1 MANVVKFAYN
11 NSAVLRF
18 ETSNGDCTRVP
29 RILVVVLWVSAGTAP
44 PRRPSA
50 SVAVIMLR
58 QTALRAT
65 VLPRTALSR
74 LAARPLCM
82 HDDFKPKIKSY
93 AGDDGDVHAQVRHR
107 RLLVGSMHGLGGP
120 VRAHRSPRTWRRTRW
135 WSS

>member
-1 MANVVKFAYN
+1 MPKSCSLSVRWK
-11 NSAVLRF
+11 
-18 ETSNGDCTRVP
+18 C
-29 RILVVVLWVSAGTAP
+29 AP
-44 PRRPSA
+44 PAQRA

-93 AGDDGDVHAQVRHR
+93 AGDDGDVHAQVRCPPPAR
-107 RLLVGSMHGLGGP
+107 R
-120 VRAHRSPRTWRRTRW
+120 
-135 WSS
+135 

>member
-1 MANVVKFAYN
+1 MERTKLRKLFGASAETALPRHVCVRVVRWKCLPAQ
-11 NSAVLRF
+11 R
-18 ETSNGDCTRVP
+18 
-29 RILVVVLWVSAGTAP
+29 
-44 PRRPSA
+44 A

-93 AGDDGDVHAQVRHR
+93 AGDDGDVHAQVRRR

>member
-1 MANVVKFAYN
+1 MTRCLGDSSKFGA
-11 NSAVLRF
+11 
-18 ETSNGDCTRVP
+18 EHTRP
-29 RILVVVLWVSAGTAP
+29 KTGKGRRPLQIAP
-44 PRRPSA
+44 PTQRL

-93 AGDDGDVHAQVRHR
+93 AGDDGDVHAQVRRR
-107 RLLVGSMHGLGGP
+107 RLLVGSTRGLGGP